1 MLSLSECNISGDAS
15 QSFRITEAFVKANDH
30 IKIQGTGERWVWFVM
45 FWDWDHQLAHA
56 RLLKMSEAI
65 DDMTAYTK
73 LTDHFVIQQIRTSQG
88 TQLGEASCD
97 WTVGVPCC
105 HCVVYLCV
113 PVCVCV

>member
-1 MLSLSECNISGDAS
+1 M
-15 QSFRITEAFVKANDH
+15 ITLKFKELEKGGCGLWCF
-30 IKIQGTGERWVWFVM
+30 GTG
-45 FWDWDHQLAHA
+45 DHQLAHA

-88 TQLGEASCD
+88 TQLAEASCD

-113 PVCVCV
+113 PVCVCVCVVQKATGQN